1 MSIRNILMSLS
12 TGLAVLALSLS
23 PAGPARAASADGARM
38 DLPAPDKKGGMPLMQ
53 ALAERHSSKSGYT
66 GAPLSAQEL
75 SNLLWATWGVNRPDG
90 RRTAPSAM
98 NRQEVAVYVVRENGV
113 WRYDAAG
120 HALIRELSGDY
131 RDAAG
136 GGSLVRHARGFALPE
151 RRALLRLR
159 RAGQLC
165 ARFRRFGPGRQ
176 TAPARRLAR
185 AHRPDRGSDSVT
197 GPRGTG
203 RRGQTKAVA
212 LSGNGLFVMTDA
224 WK

>member
-23 PAGPARAASADGARM
+23 PAGPARAVSADGARM

-98 NRQEVAVYVVRENGV
+98 NRQEVTIYVVRENGV
-113 WRYDAAG
+113 WRYDAAQ

-131 RDAAG
+131 RDAA
-136 GGSLVRHARGFALPE
+136 A
-151 RRALLRLR
+151 
-159 RAGQLC
+159 
-165 ARFRRFGPGRQ
+165 
-176 TAPARRLAR
+176 LAR
-185 AHRPDRGSDSVT
+185 APFSSRVS
-197 GPRGTG
+197 
-203 RRGQTKAVA
+203 
-212 LSGNGLFVMTDA
+212 
-224 WK
+224 

>member
-23 PAGPARAASADGARM
+23 PAGPARAVSADGARM

-98 NRQEVAVYVVRENGV
+98 NRQEVTVYVVRENGV
-113 WRYDAAG
+113 WRYDAAQ

-136 GGSLVRHARGFALPE
+136 GGSLVLLYAAPEGRWSGMHVGALYQNAGLYCASAGLGNYVHASGVSALDGKLPLPDGW
-151 RRALLRLR
+151 RVLIA
-159 RAGQLC
+159 
-165 ARFRRFGPGRQ
+165 Q
-176 TAPARRLAR
+176 T
-185 AHRPDRGSDSVT
+185 V
-197 GPRGTG
+197 
-203 RRGQTKAVA
+203 
-212 LSGNGLFVMTDA
+212 GLIQ
-224 WK
+224 